1 MLPNRS
7 TSFWNSGG
15 RGAALAL
22 VLVAGSIA
30 CGGQVVDQRKAHN
43 RVELAKDL
51 LRQQQLEAAE
61 LEARKALDHNPENA
75 EAHNLLGLV
84 DLLRGLNNFR
94 LLEIDDCL
102 TGVDAEGLRRE
113 LDEFLLAADGHF
125 ATATDLSSGFAEA
138 HSNRGAAALQ
148 LEDYERAAVLF
159 EKALEVPHRLLDIGL
174 TRAHLGWA
182 YYKAGDEARAAK
194 ELRQAL
200 QFSPGMCVAKYR
212 LGRVYFA
219 REEWNK
225 ALEQFRAVA
234 SDSACPMQEA
244 HLYLSK
250 TYRQLGDADASAA
263 AVSSCERLAPKS
275 CIAAECRAG
284 R

>member
-1 MLPNRS
+1 M
-7 TSFWNSGG
+7 
-15 RGAALAL
+15 ALA
-22 VLVAGSIA
+22 VA
-30 CGGQVVDQRKAHN
+30 CGSQVVDERKAHN

-51 LRQQQLEAAE
+51 LRQRQLDAAE
-61 LEARKALDHNPENA
+61 LEARKALGYEPDNA
-75 EAHNLLGLV
+75 EAHDLLGLV
-84 DLLRGLNNFR
+84 DLLQALNNLR

-113 LDEFLLAADGHF
+113 LDEHLLAADAHF
-125 ATATDLSSGFAEA
+125 ETATEVAPSFAEA
-138 HSNRGAAALQ
+138 HSNRGNAALQ
-148 LEDYERAAVLF
+148 LEDYERAVELF
-159 EKALEVPHRLLDIGL
+159 TAALAVPHRLLDIGL

-182 YYKAGDEARAAK
+182 YFKLGDHPRAAK

-200 QFSPGMCVAKYR
+200 QFSPQMCVAKYR

-250 TYRQLGDADASAA
+250 THRQLGDAESSAEAAST
-263 AVSSCERLAPKS
+263 CGRLAPAS
-275 CIAAECRAG
+275 CVAAECRAG
-284 R
+284 Q